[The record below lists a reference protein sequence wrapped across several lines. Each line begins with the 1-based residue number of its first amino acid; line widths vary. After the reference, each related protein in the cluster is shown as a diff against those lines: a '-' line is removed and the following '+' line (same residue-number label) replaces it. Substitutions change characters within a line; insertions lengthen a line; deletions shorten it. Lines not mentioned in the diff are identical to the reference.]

1 MKITLPIKSL
11 IGINWLLTVVFSG
24 IVCLFLFQN
33 KTEQH
38 PILYTFMTALA
49 ITIISYANI
58 YVIIYLSKKYELNS
72 PTFRLYRCVL
82 TYIISAITYLIVWP
96 IFAFF
101 SKKEWEQDDYVLLL
115 TFILSSVLIN
125 TLILVLQDFVLL
137 HTQKAHT
144 ELELSKLKTAH
155 AEAANSLLQQQI
167 HPHFLFNSLNTV
179 KSLYKKDPFA
189 GDTYIVH
196 LANFLRASIFTQ
208 STKVSKLEVELA
220 LLKDYLEMQKFRF
233 GSALCC
239 LIMLPDEI
247 IDNYYLPSFSLQPLL
262 ENAIKHNE
270 LTEEAPLRIVV
281 WHIDDRIIVSNN
293 LQRKAVKLESTNN
306 GLANLSERYRLLSND
321 EVIIKE
327 EDKVFSV
334 SIKLLSNE
342 YSNHRR

>member
-1 MKITLPIKSL
+1 MKIVLPIKSL

-24 IVCLFLFQN
+24 IVCLFLFQI

-38 PILYTFMTALA
+38 PILYGFMTAT
-49 ITIISYANI
+49 TISLISYTNI
-58 YVIIYLSKKYELNS
+58 YVLIYLSKIYELNS
-72 PTFRLYRCVL
+72 KKFRIYRCAI
-82 TYIISAITYLIVWP
+82 TYTVSAITYLIVWP

-101 SKKEWEQDDYVLLL
+101 SKKAWSHDDFALLM
-115 TFILSSVLIN
+115 TFISSSALIN
-125 TLILVLQDFVLL
+125 TLILLLQDFVLL

-155 AEAANSLLQQQI
+155 AEAANLLLQQQI
-167 HPHFLFNSLNTV
+167 HPHFLFNALNTV
-179 KSLYKKDPFA
+179 KVLYKKDSTA

-196 LANFLRASIFTQ
+196 LANFLRASIFTH
-208 STKVSKLEVELA
+208 SSKVSRLDEELA

-239 LIMLPDEI
+239 IIALPNAILE
-247 IDNYYLPSFSLQPLL
+247 NFYLPSFSLQPLL

-270 LTEEAPLRIVV
+270 LTEEAPLRVVV
-281 WHIDDRIIVSNN
+281 WHMNDRVIVSNN
-293 LQRKAVKLESTNN
+293 LQRKSVKTESTNN
-306 GLANLSERYRLLSND
+306 GLANLSERYRLLSSD
-321 EVIIKE
+321 DIIIKE
-327 EDKVFSV
+327 EDKMFSV